1 MANSPVD
8 KSEEFIKSGMTLI
21 TDPAADKLL
30 EIAAKRSKN
39 KILTDMLS
47 QAEWDDGFIG
57 KWDK

>member
-1 MANSPVD
+1 
-8 KSEEFIKSGMTLI
+8 MTLI

-57 KWDK
+57 K